1 MKQLKLL
8 SAYNHVICRIV
19 LPIIGSLT
27 LLSTNFVYA
36 DLAVLVDE
44 AVLVER
50 NPITDPEDPQDPE
63 EPVSTSGT
71 NASYVSSGGWATTG
85 ATFIDAAV
93 VVFDFANTESVAQ
106 ATLSLPLEEV
116 YLQNGSA
123 DLQVYLYADNG
134 VIEVSDYSIGFSTP
148 IAELDAAGL
157 TQIDLDVTGAVNSAL
172 SSGRYVAFR
181 IQASIAPELVNSSAI
196 PAWAGVKFS
205 SNYSLQFTSGSA
217 PVVANDSARFDG
229 FTLEVPNIEVP
240 GIGEAAVQLKMVDP
254 NQLLFELTASA
265 ITGAGVSAPP
275 ISGIDLLDCSAF
287 SPPPAAIVIAGNS
300 TYSTNSGILD
310 VPSVNYNNQQ
320 LAFRLE
326 YIEGSNP
333 WMFETLSIK
342 EVQTGLSQAAL
353 SALGGGLL
361 AEPSQDFVP
370 LCHGW
375 VLIGDSVRNRVV
387 ERNLLS
393 GETGAT
399 YPFGTIPDQFTLDEA
414 NGAVY
419 MTVHPETE
427 RIYRLDLN
435 TGLITSNHISQTL
448 TVGPASH
455 TYNWTLRDLALGE
468 DGNLFALMV
477 DNIMVDPENSIPYS
491 DTGFWMG
498 LLDSNGAFLA
508 PSFPL
513 DSPLRIEY
521 DKVRNHV
528 FLATQSNLATFDF
541 DAGTNAITIIP
552 GTDIS
557 VGSAC
562 TDFSISPDGNRL
574 AYSCPN
580 GNRSIANFSI
590 VDMSPTNYFDSDG
603 EWYLGS
609 SPVSATFN
617 NEGTI
622 LIATDNEKL
631 YFYDVVTH
639 LILEDFELGLV
650 EGEQIQ
656 KIRVSLDGQYLI
668 IYLQNALH
676 DENSKFYWM
685 PMPAITGTPL

>member
-1 MKQLKLL
+1 MARKMKLL
-8 SAYNHVICRIV
+8 NLLRTYNLVICRV
-19 LPIIGSLT
+19 LLPVIGSVMLLT
-27 LLSTNFVYA
+27 SNSVFA

-50 NPITDPEDPQDPE
+50 DPTVVDPE
-63 EPVSTSGT
+63 EPPSPSGL
-71 NASYVSSGGWATTG
+71 NASYVSVGGWAVTG
-85 ATFIDAAV
+85 NNFIDAAV
-93 VVFDFANTESVAQ
+93 VVFDFSTTASVAQ
-106 ATLSLPLEEV
+106 ATLTLPIEEV
-116 YLQNGSA
+116 YTQDGSA
-123 DLQVYLYADNG
+123 ELQVYLYADNG
-134 VIEVSDYSIGFSTP
+134 VIEVSDYSIGFSRP
-148 IAELDAAGL
+148 IAEIDAAGL
-157 TQIDLDVTGAVNSAL
+157 TQINLDVTAAVNSAL
-172 SSGRYVAFR
+172 SSGRYAGFR
-181 IQASIAPELVNSSAI
+181 VQASIDPALVSTDAL
-196 PAWAGVKFS
+196 PAWTGVKFS
-205 SNYSLQFTSGSA
+205 GNYSLQFTSGASPA
-217 PVVANDSARFDG
+217 VVGGSARFDG
-229 FTLEVPNIEVP
+229 FTLQVPNIEVP
-240 GIGEAAVQLKMVDP
+240 GIGEAEVQLKMVDP
-254 NQLLFELTASA
+254 NQLLFQITASA
-265 ITGAGVSAPP
+265 ITGTGVSAPP
-275 ISGIDLLDCSAF
+275 ISGIDLFDCSAF
-287 SPPPAAIVIAGNS
+287 SPPPATIVGTGNS
-300 TYSTNSGILD
+300 TFSSNSGILD

-326 YIEGSNP
+326 YIEGSDP
-333 WMFETLSIK
+333 WLFETLSIS
-342 EVQTGLSQAAL
+342 EVQAGPAQAAI

-361 AEPSQDFVP
+361 VESSQDFVP

-399 YPFGTIPDQFTLDEA
+399 YPFNTIPDQFTLDQA

-435 TGLITSNHISQTL
+435 TGTIVSNRISQTF
-448 TVGPASH
+448 TVGGVSH

-468 DGNLFALMV
+468 NGNIFALMG
-477 DNIMVDPENSIPYS
+477 DNILVDPENLIPYS

-498 LLDSNGAFLA
+498 LFDQNGTFLT
-508 PSFPL
+508 PSTPL
-513 DSPLRIEY
+513 DNPVSIEY
-521 DKVRNHV
+521 DSIQDHV
-528 FLATQSNLATFDF
+528 FLTTESNLATFDF
-541 DAGTNAITIIP
+541 DVATNAITFVP

-557 VGSAC
+557 VGNAC

-574 AYSCPN
+574 AYACPN
-580 GNRSIANFSI
+580 GNRSVANFSI
-590 VDMSPTNYFDSDG
+590 VDMSPTAYFDSDG

-609 SPVSATFN
+609 SPLSATFN
-617 NEGTI
+617 NAGTI

-650 EGEQIQ
+650 EGEQIK
-656 KIRVSLDGQYLI
+656 KIRVSLDGEYLI
-668 IYLQNALH
+668 IYLQNSVH